1 MTVRKS
7 ACLLL
12 LSATLAICAGQ
23 GSISGKIVTAAG
35 AGAAV
40 PGAPVQATNL
50 DTKETYKATSA
61 SDGRYNLSGLAP
73 GAYEISVE
81 KMTFFLPFHQSGLQV
96 AAGKTTRLDIRLD
109 DVTLNTLGDGGEQFA
124 QYLADK
130 PKVSGPAPRGS
141 DGKPDF
147 SGVWG
152 PTAPKLFG
160 AEPEPL
166 PEAEAASKQR
176 FKRGRRTDLGPMDC
190 LPYGISNAFFWE
202 YRIIQTPT
210 LIAIID
216 GGFSPPRQIYMDGR
230 EHPKDFNPSW
240 MGHSVGH
247 WEGDTLAVD
256 STGFNDLG
264 WIGGG
269 DLARWPLGFP
279 ATEKLRIIERFRR
292 LDLGRLEV
300 ETTYDDPSEFK
311 KPFTTREVR
320 LLAPKD
326 VDVLEYVCAEN
337 ERDVSHMRFRQ

>member
-1 MTVRKS
+1 MTILKS
-7 ACLLL
+7 TWILILPA
-12 LSATLAICAGQ
+12 AGAICAGQ
-23 GSISGKIVTAAG
+23 GSISGKILTAAG
-35 AGAAV
+35 KGVAI

-50 DTKETYKATSA
+50 DTKETYKTTSS
-61 SDGRYNLSGLAP
+61 SDGSYGLSGLPA
-73 GAYEISVE
+73 GNYEISVE
-81 KMTFFLPFHQSGLQV
+81 KVFLFLPFHQSGVQV
-96 AAGKTTRLDIRLD
+96 PAGKTTRLDIRLD
-109 DVTLNTLGDGGEQFA
+109 DAALNTLGDGGVEFA
-124 QYLADK
+124 RAMAET
-130 PKVSGPAPRGS
+130 PVVSGPAPRTS

-147 SGVWG
+147 TGIWQPS
-152 PTAPKLFG
+152 APKLFG

-176 FKRGRRTDLGPMDC
+176 GKRGRRTDLGPMDC
-190 LPYGISNAFFWE
+190 FPGGISAAFFWD

-247 WEGDTLAVD
+247 WDGDTLVID
-256 STGFNDLG
+256 TVGFNDLG

-269 DLARWPLGFP
+269 SARWPLGFP
-279 ATEKLRIIERFRR
+279 TTEKLRITERFRR

-311 KPFTTREVR
+311 KPFTMREVR

-326 VDVLEYVCAEN
+326 WEVQEYVCAEN
-337 ERDVSHMRFRQ
+337 EKDMSHMRFDK